1 MSTPIP
7 YPPTTAKNQHECYYG
22 IKENET
28 VSLDQVEVRRH
39 STFYHSL
46 TRNQHQTSLTRLF
59 LSQLCRGGEQLCV
72 RVVEEAANYEYRG
85 CWDDDYDIEYARPGR
100 GRYCAAAG
108 GDIVT
113 GTLRR
118 LLQGVP
124 ALPPRPLPQRHHHL
138 CVLRGQVRG

>member
-1 MSTPIP
+1 M
-7 YPPTTAKNQHECYYG
+7 
-22 IKENET
+22 
-28 VSLDQVEVRRH
+28 
-39 STFYHSL
+39 
-46 TRNQHQTSLTRLF
+46 
-59 LSQLCRGGEQLCV
+59 
-72 RVVEEAANYEYRG
+72 RVVEEEANYEYRG

-113 GTLRR
+113 GPLRR

-138 CVLRGQVRG
+138 RVLRGQVRD